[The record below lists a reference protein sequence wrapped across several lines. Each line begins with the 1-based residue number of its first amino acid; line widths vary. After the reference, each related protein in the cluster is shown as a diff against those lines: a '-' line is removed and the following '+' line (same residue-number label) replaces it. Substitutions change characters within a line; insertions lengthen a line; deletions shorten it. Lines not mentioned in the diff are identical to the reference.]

1 MKQLIIIIIVL
12 FQSVCVFAQSKEE
25 LQNSYNFKRG
35 QELLFG
41 NNPDQ
46 PTALDFFKKELAEHP
61 NNGYALYCMGL
72 IYDDNDQEGDALDCF
87 NKAVPLLKKDK
98 KNQ

>member
-46 PTALDFFKKELAEHP
+46 SSALDFFKKNLQNILTMDMPYIAW
-61 NNGYALYCMGL
+61 
-72 IYDDNDQEGDALDCF
+72 D
-87 NKAVPLLKKDK
+87 
-98 KNQ
+98 

>member
-46 PTALDFFKKELAEHP
+46 PTALDFFKKNLQNILTMDMPYIAW
-61 NNGYALYCMGL
+61 
-72 IYDDNDQEGDALDCF
+72 D
-87 NKAVPLLKKDK
+87 
-98 KNQ
+98 